1 VGQQYGQPQYQ
12 QQGGGPGFG
21 ERASQ
26 AVDTVGRHIKTPETK
41 EFFKTSEF
49 MVWLLTCAAIL
60 IASGIVG
67 GDDNA
72 GDAFGASHAWTLIA
86 VVSFAYIISRGIS
99 KAGTKRGHGDAPG
112 DRGY

>member
-1 VGQQYGQPQYQ
+1 MD
-12 QQGGGPGFG
+12 
-21 ERASQ
+21 S
-26 AVDTVGRHIKTPETK
+26 VGRHIKTPETK

-49 MVWLLTCAAIL
+49 MVWLLTSAAIL
-60 IASGIVG
+60 IASAIIG

-99 KAGTKRGHGDAPG
+99 KAGTKRGYGDAPG